1 MKNYFKKSE
10 FMGLPAILSYYQ
22 KFLYDHLLYT
32 LNVIRQ
38 EVGSPMIITSCGR
51 DMGKFN
57 SMIRRGYFPSPTSD
71 HFWGLPVPCSKAKHK
86 KIYGKNF
93 TMSVGAVDFIT
104 PRASMFQVFKLAI
117 KLSMGQM
124 IRTGQLIFESRTK
137 PTPAQWIHLSN
148 PRDLVFDPD
157 FLNKIGAVKSP
168 LLFTKDG
175 GKNYHIF
182 KL

>member
-1 MKNYFKKSE
+1 
-10 FMGLPAILSYYQ
+10 
-22 KFLYDHLLYT
+22 
-32 LNVIRQ
+32 
-38 EVGSPMIITSCGR
+38 
-51 DMGKFN
+51 
-57 SMIRRGYFPSPTSD
+57 
-71 HFWGLPVPCSKAKHK
+71 
-86 KIYGKNF
+86 
-93 TMSVGAVDFIT
+93 MSVGAVDFIT

-175 GKNYHIF
+175 GKNYRIF